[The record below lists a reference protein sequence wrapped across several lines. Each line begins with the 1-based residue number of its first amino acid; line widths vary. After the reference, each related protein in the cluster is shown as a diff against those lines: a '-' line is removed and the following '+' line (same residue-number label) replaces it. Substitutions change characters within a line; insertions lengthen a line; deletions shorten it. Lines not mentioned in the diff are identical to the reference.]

1 MRRNRKSYL
10 QVLLLVGLLLSACKP
25 SIPTEIIQ
33 PDDMEDLLYDYYV
46 AQNITGESHDGYD
59 YRAKYNNGLVFKK
72 HGVTEAEFDSSLVY
86 YYNHIEDLYKI
97 YESVQARLSN
107 EAIELGASVGDVERY
122 MKRSLSG
129 DTMDIWTGH
138 RHHLLFPQPP
148 YNIFQ
153 FVQKADTACRAND
166 SYMMTFG
173 SSFLVQSGSRSATA
187 LLSVVYENDSVFTK
201 SISVPL
207 SGTINL
213 DIPECGLRAKEF
225 RGYFYMP
232 ERQGADNASDMCL
245 YMADHIQLMRFHHPD
260 VEKKDS
266 VSVEKDAVNVEKE
279 KDTVNVVKEPKPEL
293 APPSPNQESRLPKPE
308 LRSKPITKQN

>member
-1 MRRNRKSYL
+1 
-10 QVLLLVGLLLSACKP
+10 VGLLLSACKP

-46 AQNITGESHDGYD
+46 AQNITGDQRDGYD

-279 KDTVNVVKEPKPEL
+279 KDAVNVVKEPKPEL

>member
-1 MRRNRKSYL
+1 
-10 QVLLLVGLLLSACKP
+10 VGLLLSACKP

-46 AQNITGESHDGYD
+46 AQNITGDQHDGYD

-266 VSVEKDAVNVEKE
+266 VSVEKE
-279 KDTVNVVKEPKPEL
+279 KDAVNVVKEPKPEL

>member
-1 MRRNRKSYL
+1 
-10 QVLLLVGLLLSACKP
+10 
-25 SIPTEIIQ
+25 
-33 PDDMEDLLYDYYV
+33 MEDLLYDYYV
-46 AQNITGESHDGYD
+46 AQNITGDQHDGYD

-266 VSVEKDAVNVEKE
+266 VSVEKE

>member
-1 MRRNRKSYL
+1 
-10 QVLLLVGLLLSACKP
+10 VGLLLSACKP

-46 AQNITGESHDGYD
+46 AQNITGDQRDGYD

-173 SSFLVQSGSRSATA
+173 SSFLVQSGARSATA

-266 VSVEKDAVNVEKE
+266 VSVEKDAVNVVKE
-279 KDTVNVVKEPKPEL
+279 KDAVNVVKEPKPEL
-293 APPSPNQESRLPKPE
+293 APPSPDQESRLPKPE

>member
-266 VSVEKDAVNVEKE
+266 VSVEKE

-293 APPSPNQESRLPKPE
+293 APPSPNQESRLP
-308 LRSKPITKQN
+308 

>member
-46 AQNITGESHDGYD
+46 AQNITGDQHDGYD

-173 SSFLVQSGSRSATA
+173 SSFLVQSGARSATA
-187 LLSVVYENDSVFTK
+187 LLSVVYENDSVLTK

-266 VSVEKDAVNVEKE
+266 VNVEKE
-279 KDTVNVVKEPKPEL
+279 KDAVNVVKEPKPEL

>member
-46 AQNITGESHDGYD
+46 AQNITGDQHDGYD

-72 HGVTEAEFDSSLVY
+72 YGVTEAEFDSSLVY

-187 LLSVVYENDSVFTK
+187 LLSVVYENDSVLTK

-266 VSVEKDAVNVEKE
+266 VSVEKE
-279 KDTVNVVKEPKPEL
+279 KDAVNVVKEPKPEL

>member
-1 MRRNRKSYL
+1 
-10 QVLLLVGLLLSACKP
+10 VGLLLSACKP

-46 AQNITGESHDGYD
+46 AQNITGDQHDGYD

-173 SSFLVQSGSRSATA
+173 SSFLVQSGARSATA

-266 VSVEKDAVNVEKE
+266 VSVEKE

>member
-46 AQNITGESHDGYD
+46 AQNITGDQRDGYD

-187 LLSVVYENDSVFTK
+187 LLSVVYENDSVLTK

-266 VSVEKDAVNVEKE
+266 VSVEKE

-308 LRSKPITKQN
+308 LPISKEK

>member
-1 MRRNRKSYL
+1 
-10 QVLLLVGLLLSACKP
+10 VGLLLSACKP

-46 AQNITGESHDGYD
+46 AQNITGDQRDGYD

-266 VSVEKDAVNVEKE
+266 VSVEKE

>member
-1 MRRNRKSYL
+1 
-10 QVLLLVGLLLSACKP
+10 VGLLLSACKP

-46 AQNITGESHDGYD
+46 AQNITGDQRDGYD

-279 KDTVNVVKEPKPEL
+279 KDAVNVVKEPKPEL
-293 APPSPNQESRLPKPE
+293 APPSPDQESRLPKPE

>member
-46 AQNITGESHDGYD
+46 AQNITGDQHDGYD

-173 SSFLVQSGSRSATA
+173 SSFLVQSGARSATA

-266 VSVEKDAVNVEKE
+266 VSVEKE
-279 KDTVNVVKEPKPEL
+279 KDAVNVVKEPKPEL
-293 APPSPNQESRLPKPE
+293 APPSPNQESRLPKPK

>member
-1 MRRNRKSYL
+1 
-10 QVLLLVGLLLSACKP
+10 VGLLLSACKP

-46 AQNITGESHDGYD
+46 AQNITGDQRDGYD

-173 SSFLVQSGSRSATA
+173 SSFLVQSGARSATA

-279 KDTVNVVKEPKPEL
+279 KDAVNVVKEPKPEL
-293 APPSPNQESRLPKPE
+293 APPSPDQESRLPKPE

>member
-1 MRRNRKSYL
+1 
-10 QVLLLVGLLLSACKP
+10 VGLLLSACKP

-46 AQNITGESHDGYD
+46 AQNITGDQHDGYD

-279 KDTVNVVKEPKPEL
+279 KDAVNVVKEPKPEL
-293 APPSPNQESRLPKPE
+293 APPSPDQESRLPKPE

>member
-46 AQNITGESHDGYD
+46 AQNITGDQHDGYD

-153 FVQKADTACRAND
+153 FVQKADTACRVND

-187 LLSVVYENDSVFTK
+187 LLSVVYENDSVLTK

-266 VSVEKDAVNVEKE
+266 VSVEKE

>member
-46 AQNITGESHDGYD
+46 AQNITGDQHDGYD

-266 VSVEKDAVNVEKE
+266 VSVEKE
-279 KDTVNVVKEPKPEL
+279 KDAVNVVKEPKPEL

>member
-46 AQNITGESHDGYD
+46 AQNITGDQHDGYD

-173 SSFLVQSGSRSATA
+173 SSFLVQSGARSATA

-266 VSVEKDAVNVEKE
+266 VSVEKE

>member
-1 MRRNRKSYL
+1 
-10 QVLLLVGLLLSACKP
+10 VGLLLSACKP

-46 AQNITGESHDGYD
+46 AQNITGDQHDGYD

-279 KDTVNVVKEPKPEL
+279 KDAVNVVKEPKPEL

>member
-46 AQNITGESHDGYD
+46 AQNITGDQHDGYD

-266 VSVEKDAVNVEKE
+266 VSVEKE

>member
-1 MRRNRKSYL
+1 
-10 QVLLLVGLLLSACKP
+10 VGLLLSACKP

-46 AQNITGESHDGYD
+46 AQNITGDQHDGYD

-173 SSFLVQSGSRSATA
+173 SSFLVQSGARSATA

-213 DIPECGLRAKEF
+213 DIPECDLRAKEF

-279 KDTVNVVKEPKPEL
+279 KDAVNVVKEPKPEL

>member
-129 DTMDIWTGH
+129 DTMDIWTVH

-187 LLSVVYENDSVFTK
+187 LLSVVYENDSVLTK
-201 SISVPL
+201 SVSVPL

-266 VSVEKDAVNVEKE
+266 VSVEKE

>member
-1 MRRNRKSYL
+1 
-10 QVLLLVGLLLSACKP
+10 VGLLLSACKP

-46 AQNITGESHDGYD
+46 AQNITGDQHDGYD

-173 SSFLVQSGSRSATA
+173 SSFLVQSGARSATA

-279 KDTVNVVKEPKPEL
+279 KDAVNVVKEPKPEL
-293 APPSPNQESRLPKPE
+293 APPSPDQESRLPKPE

>member
-1 MRRNRKSYL
+1 M
-10 QVLLLVGLLLSACKP
+10 
-25 SIPTEIIQ
+25 EIIQ

-46 AQNITGESHDGYD
+46 AQNITGDQRDGYD

-187 LLSVVYENDSVFTK
+187 LLSVVYENDSVLTK

-279 KDTVNVVKEPKPEL
+279 KDAVNVVKEPKPEL

>member
-1 MRRNRKSYL
+1 MINRKTYL
-10 QVLLLVGLLLSACKP
+10 QVLLVVGLMLSACKP
-25 SIPTEIIQ
+25 TVPVEIIQ

-46 AQNITGESHDGYD
+46 AQNITGDSRDGND
-59 YRAKYNNGLVFKK
+59 YRTKYNYGLVFKK

-97 YESVQARLSN
+97 YESVQARLSD
-107 EAIELGASVGDVERY
+107 EALELGASVGDVERY

-138 RHHLLFPQPP
+138 RHHLFFPQPP

-153 FVQKADTACRAND
+153 FTQKADTACRPND
-166 SYMMTFG
+166 SYLLTFG

-187 LLSVVYENDSVFTK
+187 LLSVIYENDSVITK

-207 SGTINL
+207 SGTANL
-213 DIPECGLRAKEF
+213 NIPECSLRAKEF

-232 ERQGADNASDMCL
+232 KRQGADNVNDMCL
-245 YMADHIQLMRFHHPD
+245 YLANHIQLMRFHRPD
-260 VEKKDS
+260 DNKKDS
-266 VSVEKDAVNVEKE
+266 VSVDKE
-279 KDTVNVVKEPKPEL
+279 KDSITVSKELKREL
-293 APPSPNQESRLPKPE
+293 PSPSSKRDSLSLKPK
-308 LRSKPITKQN
+308 LNAKPITKEK

>member
-46 AQNITGESHDGYD
+46 AQNITGDQHDGYD

-173 SSFLVQSGSRSATA
+173 SSFLVQSGARSATA

-260 VEKKDS
+260 VEKEDS

-279 KDTVNVVKEPKPEL
+279 KDAVNVVKEPKPEL

>member
-1 MRRNRKSYL
+1 
-10 QVLLLVGLLLSACKP
+10 VGLLLSACKP

-173 SSFLVQSGSRSATA
+173 SSFLVQSGARSATA

-279 KDTVNVVKEPKPEL
+279 KDAVNVVKEPKPEL
-293 APPSPNQESRLPKPE
+293 APPSPDQESRLPKPE

>member
-46 AQNITGESHDGYD
+46 AQNITGDQHDGYD

-97 YESVQARLSN
+97 YENVQARLSN

-266 VSVEKDAVNVEKE
+266 VSVEKE

>member
-1 MRRNRKSYL
+1 MINRKTYL
-10 QVLLLVGLLLSACKP
+10 QVLLVVGLMLSACKP
-25 SIPTEIIQ
+25 TVPVEIIQ

-46 AQNITGESHDGYD
+46 AQNITGDSRDGND
-59 YRAKYNNGLVFKK
+59 YRTKYNYGLVFKK

-97 YESVQARLSN
+97 YESVQARLSD
-107 EAIELGASVGDVERY
+107 EALELGASVGDVERY

-138 RHHLLFPQPP
+138 RHHLFFPQPP

-153 FVQKADTACRAND
+153 FTQKADTACRSND
-166 SYMMTFG
+166 SYLLTFG

-187 LLSVVYENDSVFTK
+187 LLSVIYENDSVITK

-207 SGTINL
+207 SGTANL
-213 DIPECGLRAKEF
+213 NIPECSLRAKEF

-232 ERQGADNASDMCL
+232 KRQGADNVNDMCL
-245 YMADHIQLMRFHHPD
+245 YLANHIQLMRFHRPD
-260 VEKKDS
+260 DNKKDS
-266 VSVEKDAVNVEKE
+266 VSVDKE
-279 KDTVNVVKEPKPEL
+279 KDSITVSKELKREL
-293 APPSPNQESRLPKPE
+293 PSPSSKRDSLSLKPK
-308 LRSKPITKQN
+308 LNAKPITKEK

>member
-46 AQNITGESHDGYD
+46 AQNITGDQRDGYD

-187 LLSVVYENDSVFTK
+187 LLSVVYENDSVLTK

-266 VSVEKDAVNVEKE
+266 VSVEKE
-279 KDTVNVVKEPKPEL
+279 KDAVNVVKEPKPEL

>member
-1 MRRNRKSYL
+1 MINRKTYL
-10 QVLLLVGLLLSACKP
+10 QVLLVVGLMLSACKP
-25 SIPTEIIQ
+25 TVPVEIIQ

-46 AQNITGESHDGYD
+46 AQNITGDSRDGND
-59 YRAKYNNGLVFKK
+59 YRTKYNYGLVFKK

-97 YESVQARLSN
+97 YESVQARLSD
-107 EAIELGASVGDVERY
+107 EALELGASVGDVERY

-138 RHHLLFPQPP
+138 RHHLFFPQPP

-153 FVQKADTACRAND
+153 FTQKADTACRAND
-166 SYMMTFG
+166 SYLLTFG

-187 LLSVVYENDSVFTK
+187 LLSVIYENDSVITK

-207 SGTINL
+207 SGTANL
-213 DIPECGLRAKEF
+213 NIPECSLSAKEF

-232 ERQGADNASDMCL
+232 KRQGADNVNDMCL
-245 YMADHIQLMRFHHPD
+245 YLANHIQLMRFHRPD
-260 VEKKDS
+260 DNKKDS
-266 VSVEKDAVNVEKE
+266 VSVDKE
-279 KDTVNVVKEPKPEL
+279 KDSITVSKELKRELPSPSSKRDSLSPKPEL
-293 APPSPNQESRLPKPE
+293 NA
-308 LRSKPITKQN
+308 KPITKEK